1 MFYDQELKA
10 IKNAHRFRQRRV
22 KTHLADFGSNDYL
35 SLAHDR
41 PTFNKTVSYL
51 AALGTYGAKA
61 SQLVSGYHPT
71 FRRFERYLC
80 RLTGFPAAITI
91 GSGFL
96 ANLALFEALPRK
108 GDVLLVDADYHAS
121 GILGTKLTPAR
132 VEFFA
137 HNSASDL
144 RRHLQAL
151 CPCQDLRAASTA
163 PAAQDPSARGTQT
176 QAADPAQAPTAK
188 APHGAPQDPS
198 GAKDPS
204 AGFQNGG
211 ARFETARTAS
221 SGKDPYTSSPTQAL
235 KIHSVSTAQ
244 DLRARGSKPQVADPY
259 SAQTQVSVQ
268 DPHGAPQDPSGAKD
282 PADPSGGFQ
291 TPSARF
297 ETARSTTQ
305 AFKIHSARGFKPQ
318 VADPHSAQTQV
329 GAQDPS
335 TKTKAGTQTAQA
347 PHTPRRIFIAVEGI
361 YSMSGE
367 LLDRAIIDIAQE
379 FGAIL
384 IVDEAHSVGVIG
396 ERLLGV
402 LDHYGVKPNAHI
414 IKLGTLGKALGSYG
428 AYILAS
434 KEIVSFLENR
444 AKPLIYSTAPSLFDI
459 AYAYF
464 ALQKIQKNLAR
475 YKAFIAA
482 AQDLAHKTL
491 GIKTRSLIL
500 PVEFA
505 SSSALLKK
513 AALLEKRGFFVA
525 AIRPPTV
532 KKPII
537 RLILRKDLKKLA
549 DLLSF
554 L

>member
-41 PTFNKTVSYL
+41 TTFNKTVSYL
-51 AALGTYGAKA
+51 AALGTHGAKA

-137 HNSASDL
+137 HNSPSDL

-151 CPCQDLRAASTA
+151 CPRQDLRAASTA

-198 GAKDPS
+198 GAKDP
-204 AGFQNGG
+204 
-211 ARFETARTAS
+211 
-221 SGKDPYTSSPTQAL
+221 
-235 KIHSVSTAQ
+235 
-244 DLRARGSKPQVADPY
+244 
-259 SAQTQVSVQ
+259 
-268 DPHGAPQDPSGAKD
+268 
-282 PADPSGGFQ
+282 ADPSGGFQ

-297 ETARSTTQ
+297 ETAQIQT
-305 AFKIHSARGFKPQ
+305 AR
-318 VADPHSAQTQV
+318 

-335 TKTKAGTQTAQA
+335 TKTTQSAHTGSTTQALGIHSVSTAQDPSAGTQPQAADPNRAQDPTEQ

-444 AKPLIYSTAPSLFDI
+444 AKPLIYSTASSLFDI
-459 AYAYF
+459 AYAHF
-464 ALQKIQKNLAR
+464 ALQKIQKNLKR

-500 PVEFA
+500 PVEFD
-505 SSSALLKK
+505 SSRALLKK

-537 RLILRKDLKKLA
+537 RLILRQDLKKLA

>member
-51 AALGTYGAKA
+51 AALGTHGAKA

-151 CPCQDLRAASTA
+151 CPRQDLRAASTA
-163 PAAQDPSARGTQT
+163 PAAQDPSA
-176 QAADPAQAPTAK
+176 
-188 APHGAPQDPS
+188 
-198 GAKDPS
+198 
-204 AGFQNGG
+204 GFQNGG
-211 ARFETARTAS
+211 ARFETAQIQTARTAS

-235 KIHSVSTAQ
+235 EIHSVSTAQ
-244 DLRARGSKPQVADPY
+244 DLRARGSKPQVADPH
-259 SAQTQVSVQ
+259 SAQTQSSVQ
-268 DPHGAPQDPSGAKD
+268 DPHG
-282 PADPSGGFQ
+282 
-291 TPSARF
+291 T
-297 ETARSTTQ
+297 
-305 AFKIHSARGFKPQ
+305 
-318 VADPHSAQTQV
+318 QTQV

-335 TKTKAGTQTAQA
+335 TKTKAGTQTAQDPTEQ

-367 LLDRAIIDIAQE
+367 LLDRAIIDVAQE

-396 ERLLGV
+396 QRLLGV

-459 AYAYF
+459 AYAHF

-475 YKAFIAA
+475 YKASIAA

-500 PVEFA
+500 PVEFD
-505 SSSALLKK
+505 SSRALLKK